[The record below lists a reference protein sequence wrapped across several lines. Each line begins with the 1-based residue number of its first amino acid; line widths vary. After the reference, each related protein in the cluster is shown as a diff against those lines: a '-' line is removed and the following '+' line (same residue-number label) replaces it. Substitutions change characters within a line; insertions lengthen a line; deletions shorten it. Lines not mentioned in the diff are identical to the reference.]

1 MNSAKIRDFRSKLT
15 PGVIQTK
22 KRHKTIRN
30 GDHDLIT
37 NSIFMKLMFNY
48 KMLSVGVVF
57 LHLTV
62 VILTAREAG
71 RLLIAID
78 LGSEKS
84 KR

>member
-48 KMLSVGVVF
+48 KMLSCRCCVSPLNCGYF
-57 LHLTV
+57 N
-62 VILTAREAG
+62 R
-71 RLLIAID
+71 
-78 LGSEKS
+78 
-84 KR
+84 KRGW